1 MEYEKRSLYSET
13 FRRLKK
19 NKLAVIS
26 MFYIFIIIL
35 ASIVVPF
42 FVTLEEV
49 NRIGSNLF
57 VPPFQDMTHILGTDY
72 LGRDLLIRLIYG
84 ARISLIIAIVSTL
97 ISILIGCSIG
107 AVSAYVGGIFES
119 VVMRLLDILYS
130 IPSILL
136 ALAIMTLLG
145 ANFVTM
151 ILAFTLWNIPGY
163 ARVMRGGVLE
173 VKGYEYI
180 EAIRV
185 SGGSH
190 FRTLFG
196 HIIPNCIAPII
207 VRSTLNIGGSIIG
220 IATLSFLGIGVGSNI
235 PEWGKMLSEANKYVN
250 TYQYL
255 TIVPGLAIVSV
266 VLAFNF
272 FGDGLRDALD
282 PKLRS

>member
-1 MEYEKRSLYSET
+1 MEYEKRSLYKET
-13 FRRLKK
+13 LRRLKK
-19 NKLAVIS
+19 NKVAIFSLV
-26 MFYIFIIIL
+26 YILIIIL
-35 ASIVVPF
+35 ASIIIPAF
-42 FVTLEEV
+42 ISLEEV
-49 NRIGSNLF
+49 NAIGTQFFL
-57 VPPFQDMTHILGTDY
+57 PPFKDMNHILGTDY
-72 LGRDLLIRLIYG
+72 LGRDILIRLLFG
-84 ARISLIIAIVSTL
+84 ARISLVIAIVSTI
-97 ISILIGCSIG
+97 ISIIIGCSIG
-107 AVSAYVGGIFES
+107 AISAYVGGTFEA

-151 ILAFTLWNIPGY
+151 ILSFTLWNIPGY

-173 VKGYEYI
+173 VQGFEYI
-180 EAIRV
+180 EAIKV

-190 FRTLFG
+190 FRILFG

-207 VRSTLNIGGSIIG
+207 VRSSLNIGSAIIG
-220 IATLSFLGIGVGSNI
+220 IATLSYLGIGVGSDV
-235 PEWGKMLSEANKYVN
+235 PEWGKMLSEASKYVN

-255 TIVPGLAIVSV
+255 TIVPGFAIVSV
-266 VLAFNF
+266 VLALNF